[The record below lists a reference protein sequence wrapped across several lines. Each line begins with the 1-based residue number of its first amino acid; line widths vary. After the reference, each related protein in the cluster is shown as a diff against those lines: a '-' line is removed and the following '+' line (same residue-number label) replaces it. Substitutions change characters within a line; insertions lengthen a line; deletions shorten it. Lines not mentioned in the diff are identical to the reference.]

1 MKQRITL
8 GLLVLFLG
16 ILITAC
22 GKKKSNN
29 NNQEEQPKVEAKVT
43 FGNIKMPANCN
54 GTCSTS
60 LTGTFT
66 IENAKG
72 YADIFLLN
80 KNGFALVGN
89 QAPTLYKDGKWND
102 QFANQFFGNV
112 ANTAGNLL
120 YTCGTGM
127 IIAKIAEKL
136 GAKEANVACS
146 YAESNRVTAASNLGS
161 SYDVT
166 VQYNFDN
173 RYSGNSISSIILI
186 IDRSGS
192 RDTME
197 FFRKNDHTFYNKTSN
212 YEIALHGERI
222 DFNTPN
228 GRIGYITQ

>member
-22 GKKKSNN
+22 GKK
-29 NNQEEQPKVEAKVT
+29 NNQEQQKVEAKVT

-60 LTGTFT
+60 LTGSFN
-66 IENAKG
+66 IENATV

-80 KNGFALVGN
+80 ENGFALVGN
-89 QAPTLYKDGKWND
+89 QPPTIYKDGKWND
-102 QFANQFFGNV
+102 QFANQFFGNI
-112 ANTAGNLL
+112 ANTAGKLV

-146 YAESNRVTAASNLGS
+146 LTESNRATAASNLRS
-161 SYDVT
+161 SYHVT

-173 RYSGNSISSIILI
+173 RLSGNSISSIILV
-186 IDRSGS
+186 IDRDGT

-197 FFRKNDHTFYNKTSN
+197 FFRKNDHTFYNRSRN
-212 YEIALHGERI
+212 YELALRGETI